1 MVCCMCHACVLL
13 CWTLCNPWTTAHQV
27 PLSTGFFS
35 QEYWSRLPFPP
46 PGDLID
52 LGIKPRSP
60 ALAGG
65 FLSIEPPG
73 KPFMLYILPP
83 YIYIQRVFFIF
94 FMVAIQEC
102 HKEHK
107 LTSYAIC
114 FQTQFCH
121 FIALQPVLFFSYLYR
136 RITAR
141 MKSIHVKYL
150 KQCMS

>member
-83 YIYIQRVFFIF
+83 YIYIYSV
-94 FMVAIQEC
+94 C
-102 HKEHK
+102 
-107 LTSYAIC
+107 S
-114 FQTQFCH
+114 
-121 FIALQPVLFFSYLYR
+121 LFFLWWQYR
-136 RITAR
+136 NAIRNISLQVMLSVFKHSSAT
-141 MKSIHVKYL
+141 L
-150 KQCMS
+150 